1 MNPRHDRRA
10 RQASPD
16 VLHNETE
23 DTMPHAAR
31 YALPLACIATVIIA
45 ALFGDGVASFI
56 HPPSLILTVGG
67 TALVTL
73 LSFPRAQLDGLVT
86 AIRQAI
92 AGDKNAHS
100 EIEQVKELARRHRVD
115 GIPGLERNDVD
126 ISNQFLRRGVEL
138 LLEWKSPDETR
149 ERLEGEHLRAVTH
162 YEDCRRILLT
172 IGKLLP
178 AFGLI
183 GTLASLVLLL
193 RNPAELSADRVAPAL
208 SLAILTTLYG
218 AVLANAVV
226 LPLEAKLQTFTDH
239 LRIRFEVAVRG
250 TQLILDRAY
259 PSAIEEQLSSIIP
272 EHGTEA
278 AAADADRTEGLL
290 GLLRLERQAP

>member
-1 MNPRHDRRA
+1 
-10 RQASPD
+10 
-16 VLHNETE
+16 
-23 DTMPHAAR
+23 MPHPSR
-31 YALPLACIATVIIA
+31 YALPLACIVTVIIA

-67 TALVTL
+67 TAVVTL

-92 AGDKNAHS
+92 AGDDDGHS

-115 GIPGLERNDVD
+115 GIPGLERNDVA
-126 ISNQFLRRGVEL
+126 ISNRFLRRGVEL
-138 LLEWKSPDETR
+138 LLEWKSPEEMR

-183 GTLASLVLLL
+183 GTLASLVLIL
-193 RNPAELSADRVAPAL
+193 RNPAELTADRVAPAL

-239 LRIRFEVAVRG
+239 LRIRFEIAVRG
-250 TQLILDRAY
+250 TQLILERAY
-259 PSAIEEQLSSIIP
+259 PSAIEEQLSSIVP
-272 EHGTEA
+272 AQDAEA
-278 AAADADRTEGLL
+278 TVADSDRADGLL
-290 GLLRLERQAP
+290 GLLRLGRLVPLPSTGPARH

>member
-1 MNPRHDRRA
+1 MSHP
-10 RQASPD
+10 
-16 VLHNETE
+16 
-23 DTMPHAAR
+23 AR
-31 YALPLACIATVIIA
+31 YALPLACIGTVIIA
-45 ALFGDGVASFI
+45 ALFGDGIASFI
-56 HPPSLILTVGG
+56 HAPSLILTVGG

-73 LSFPRAQLDGLVT
+73 LSFPRAQLEGLVT

-92 AGDKNAHS
+92 AGDDDEHA

-115 GIPGLERNDVD
+115 GIPGLERHDVT
-126 ISNQFLRRGVEL
+126 IANRFLRRGVEL
-138 LLEWKSPDETR
+138 LLEWKSPDEMR

-193 RNPAELSADRVAPAL
+193 HDPAELTADRVAPAM

-218 AVLANAVV
+218 AVLANAIV

-239 LRIRFEVAVRG
+239 LRIRFEIAVRG

-259 PSAIEEQLSSIIP
+259 PSVIEEQLSSIAP
-272 EHGTEA
+272 AQNANGTA
-278 AAADADRTEGLL
+278 VDADRTEGLL
-290 GLLRLERQAP
+290 GLLRLDRLAPSTGPARH